1 MAYYNRSYQKLKL
14 NNMKYLN
21 HGECAKVLCNEE
33 IVLKKYYSET
43 SLHFRLNEE
52 MFDIFKSINNN
63 HFIELFEIYSNFNF
77 FELYMNKAGILSFI
91 VDAYTSRYYPD
102 DSVNVLF
109 EQKDYIL
116 DNFRELELLFEIFTE
131 NMICADDV
139 KRDNTIMSKN
149 SIIIIDPDLF
159 YITETSKDFL
169 SELNKRKLLN
179 LFENI
184 LIKSVI
190 NEPDYVKYKT
200 FIENKFDSIEV
211 TDKTDIT
218 YEISKKLKKIKKP
231 IELFNR

>member
-1 MAYYNRSYQKLKL
+1 
-14 NNMKYLN
+14 
-21 HGECAKVLCNEE
+21 
-33 IVLKKYYSET
+33 
-43 SLHFRLNEE
+43 
-52 MFDIFKSINNN
+52 
-63 HFIELFEIYSNFNF
+63 
-77 FELYMNKAGILSFI
+77 
-91 VDAYTSRYYPD
+91 
-102 DSVNVLF
+102 
-109 EQKDYIL
+109 
-116 DNFRELELLFEIFTE
+116 
-131 NMICADDV
+131 MICADDV

-190 NEPDYVKYKT
+190 NEPDYVKYKA